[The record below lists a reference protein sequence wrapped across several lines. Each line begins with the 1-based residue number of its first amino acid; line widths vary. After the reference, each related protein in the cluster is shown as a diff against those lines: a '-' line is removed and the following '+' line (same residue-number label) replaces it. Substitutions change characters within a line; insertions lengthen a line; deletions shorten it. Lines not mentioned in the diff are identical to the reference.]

1 MWPSR
6 PQTACNFHS
15 TVPAETESARRPG
28 RPAAATREQVLDAA
42 LYRYL
47 RGRRVD
53 IQAIAAE
60 LGLGRPTVHRWFG
73 TRETLTGEVIVLAAE
88 PVLAAARAGARG
100 RGGPALLDTFARFN
114 RSLADA
120 PALRQFVEAER
131 ETALRI
137 LTSRKGVVQPRI
149 VGMITDLID
158 DEARRGRYDP
168 PVEPSTLGYAIVRLA
183 EAFLFN
189 DAALGS
195 RADLDRLR
203 DVEAALLNV
212 PVGGDQGAPVSQREA
227 IPELKTDW
235 LRPFAVRRSVHK

>member
-1 MWPSR
+1 MATHRATGR
-6 PQTACNFHS
+6 P
-15 TVPAETESARRPG
+15 PG
-28 RPAAATREQVLDAA
+28 RPPAATREQVLDAA

-53 IQAIAAE
+53 IRAIAAE
-60 LGLGRPTVHRWFG
+60 LGLGRATVHRWFG
-73 TRETLTGEVIVLAAE
+73 TREALIGEVIVLAAE
-88 PVLAAARAGARG
+88 PLLAAARAGARG
-100 RGGPALLDTFARFN
+100 RGGPALLDTFDRFN

-137 LTSRKGVVQPRI
+137 ITSRGGVVQPRI
-149 VGMITDLID
+149 VAMITDLID
-158 DEARRGRYDP
+158 GEARVGRYDP

-195 RADLDRLR
+195 RGDLDRLR

-212 PVGGDQGAPVSQREA
+212 PARRATGGQR
-227 IPELKTDW
+227 PRKTT
-235 LRPFAVRRSVHK
+235 